1 MKLEATGKNVDI
13 AIQNGLLECGLTR
26 DEVEVKVIEE
36 GGLFK
41 KAKVVLLWG
50 EDAET
55 KTETANQPQNNGEQA
70 DKNAE
75 EQLAQVNE
83 SEQASSNVENAE
95 QEETKPEKPKRVVDT
110 SRLVKRGQEFLLGL
124 AQLIDQTATVQVTAG
139 ENEISFALKGEN
151 LGKLIGYHGE
161 NIQAL
166 QYLLSGLKLRSE
178 GPIRMYLDIDGYKL
192 NRNQTIVDLANRVA
206 EQAIKIERN
215 IHLDPM
221 SAYDRRI
228 VHTTLQGRDD
238 VTTESTG
245 EGEKRHVVIKP
256 IFRK

>member
-1 MKLEATGKNVDI
+1 MQIEATGKSVEI
-13 AIQNGLLECGLTR
+13 AIQNGLLECGMKR
-26 DEVEVKVIEE
+26 EEVDVKVVDQ

-41 KAKVVLLWG
+41 KAKVILSWG
-50 EDAET
+50 EKVEEEPIQEEVVEEVVET
-55 KTETANQPQNNGEQA
+55 I
-70 DKNAE
+70 AE
-75 EQLAQVNE
+75 ET
-83 SEQASSNVENAE
+83 
-95 QEETKPEKPKRVVDT
+95 EEEIETTEEPTKKKRIVDT
-110 SRLVKRGQEFLLGL
+110 ARLEERGKEFLLGL
-124 AQLIDQTATVQVTAG
+124 AHILDENATVEVETK
-139 ENEISFALKGEN
+139 ENEITYSVKGEK

-166 QYLLSGLKLRSE
+166 QMLLSGIKTRGE
-178 GPIRMYLDIDGYKL
+178 GPVRLYLDIDGYKA
-192 NRNQTIVDLANRVA
+192 NRNQSIVDLANKVA

-228 VHTTLQGRDD
+228 VHTTLQDRDD

-256 IFRK
+256 IFKR